1 MSSFYHSGPL
11 PPDSQM
17 YFGREKELDQLI
29 EEITSQHPRYII
41 IYSGPGMGKTS
52 LIRRLRQRLSPQ
64 MQLHQLY
71 FGSWAARHPQSTE
84 SFYSYLAKELI
95 RRENAQSKLTANFNR
110 QQEVDSMAPSS
121 SQAERSKV
129 FISYSHTDVRFLRQ
143 LQTHLKPY
151 QQEALMDYWDD
162 TRIAA
167 GADWR
172 EEIRQAI
179 TTAKVAVL
187 LLSSDFLAS
196 DFIAENELPPLLA
209 AAKEQGVTILPVL
222 VQPCAYNVMG
232 LSKFQAVRVPDI
244 PFKSVSEMSA
254 PQRNKLWMQVTKDI
268 IRALNTPSPPSP
280 ALVPPGSAEAGNVSM
295 TTVDVRNELDFQDLL
310 RNLYPSS
317 MTIVAL
323 DQLGDVNEEIL
334 ASLAN
339 TLRDTSESRYENG
352 NQAFKQFSFILTG
365 GSELFKL
372 AGGST
377 LSPLKEIVL
386 EIDLKELSREEC
398 GELVHCGLSQA
409 GFPDAHIAVLCEAI
423 YEQFHGHPYFTQYL
437 GGEAVQSFL
446 QEHTLPEAYFVAR
459 QAAIIL
465 NNDTRFTT
473 LFNKAQRAGLL
484 DTLQKILTDS
494 RQVQFHLG
502 NPKVALLYTMGF
514 IHENAGYCIICNRA
528 YTHKLKQE
536 FGLLP
541 ATQPV
546 PKPKYSPETPPTP
559 PRRLPFRLELTQQEN
574 GQFHVRAVDQYG
586 AVSPEFTSRLPYTQS
601 ELIAVFKALLPPFL
615 DKHPFIEGQDDDL
628 ARLGLWHSYENRPIV
643 DALENVGQTLYQTLM
658 TQEIG
663 NMFEKTLN
671 AAINQGASITL
682 QLRIDHN
689 AVELARYPWELLYHR
704 YFNSLL
710 LSKNA
715 ELIRYIMY
723 SIDKREFLPI
733 EPPLRILYI
742 CPRPTDI
749 SGLPEEEQQQIQRVL
764 LEAKEKYKL
773 DIEIDTLN
781 PPTFTKLLDYLDDH
795 PVHVLHFDG
804 HGNFGRLCNKCHTV
818 NHTRFKLC
826 QHIFSSGQQCK
837 QNISDVEPTGYLFF
851 EKVYRE
857 KDLIDIETFSNLMS
871 KKDIR
876 LAVLSACDSAAIDG
890 GTLFAGTAQALIK
903 KGVMAVVATQL
914 PISPEGARNFATA
927 FYRAL
932 ISTNSIVTAVN
943 SARQN
948 LMYPLS
954 DHEWFILTLYTNID
968 DHELRMF
975 SEK

>member
-1 MSSFYHSGPL
+1 MSIFYHKGPL
-11 PPDSQM
+11 PSDSKM
-17 YFGREKELDQLI
+17 YLGRKQELDLLKKEL
-29 EEITSQHPRYII
+29 TSQHPPYII
-41 IYSGPGMGKTS
+41 IYGGPGMGKTS
-52 LIRRLRQRLSPQ
+52 LIRRLRRQLPPQ

-151 QQEALMDYWDD
+151 QREALMDYRDD
-162 TRIAA
+162 TRITA

-222 VQPCAYNVMG
+222 VQPCAYNDMG

-268 IRALNTPSPPSP
+268 IRALNTPPPPSP
-280 ALVPPGSAEAGNVSM
+280 ALVPSGSAEAGNVSM

-310 RNLYPSS
+310 RKLNPSS

-437 GGEAVQSFL
+437 GDEAVQYL
-446 QEHTLPEAYFVAR
+446 LRMHELPNAHFIAH
-459 QAAIIL
+459 QAVFIL
-465 NNDTRFTT
+465 NNNTKFTT
-473 LFNKAQRAGLL
+473 LFNKAQAEGLL
-484 DTLQKILTDS
+484 ETLRAILTQS
-494 RQVQFHLG
+494 QQVPFFRG
-502 NPKVALLYTMGF
+502 NPKIALLNTMGF
-514 IHENAGYCIICNRA
+514 IREEDGYCIICNQA
-528 YTHKLKQE
+528 YAQRLEQE
-536 FGLLP
+536 FAP
-541 ATQPV
+541 
-546 PKPKYSPETPPTP
+546 
-559 PRRLPFRLELTQQEN
+559 
-574 GQFHVRAVDQYG
+574 
-586 AVSPEFTSRLPYTQS
+586 
-601 ELIAVFKALLPPFL
+601 
-615 DKHPFIEGQDDDL
+615 
-628 ARLGLWHSYENRPIV
+628 
-643 DALENVGQTLYQTLM
+643 
-658 TQEIG
+658 
-663 NMFEKTLN
+663 
-671 AAINQGASITL
+671 
-682 QLRIDHN
+682 
-689 AVELARYPWELLYHR
+689 
-704 YFNSLL
+704 
-710 LSKNA
+710 
-715 ELIRYIMY
+715 
-723 SIDKREFLPI
+723 
-733 EPPLRILYI
+733 
-742 CPRPTDI
+742 
-749 SGLPEEEQQQIQRVL
+749 
-764 LEAKEKYKL
+764 
-773 DIEIDTLN
+773 
-781 PPTFTKLLDYLDDH
+781 
-795 PVHVLHFDG
+795 
-804 HGNFGRLCNKCHTV
+804 
-818 NHTRFKLC
+818 
-826 QHIFSSGQQCK
+826 
-837 QNISDVEPTGYLFF
+837 
-851 EKVYRE
+851 
-857 KDLIDIETFSNLMS
+857 
-871 KKDIR
+871 
-876 LAVLSACDSAAIDG
+876 
-890 GTLFAGTAQALIK
+890 
-903 KGVMAVVATQL
+903 
-914 PISPEGARNFATA
+914 
-927 FYRAL
+927 
-932 ISTNSIVTAVN
+932 
-943 SARQN
+943 
-948 LMYPLS
+948 
-954 DHEWFILTLYTNID
+954 
-968 DHELRMF
+968 
-975 SEK
+975 